1 MVRQVVE
8 QGQCIREKS
17 ITLTAV
23 DQVHPFSIKS
33 CRSIVRL
40 FISTRLP
47 VDRYAIIII
56 GTTISLAGRP
66 RINASKITPSIP
78 SIWAKGSKKCAQCA
92 NSVMS
97 PALRL
102 ANSQINNPAAPLP
115 PRPGPEQTWSGQKSS
130 GRLLFRSAGA
140 IGRKLQC
147 KRRGD
152 SF

>member
-102 ANSQINNPAAPLP
+102 ANSQINNPAGAATAAAR
-115 PRPGPEQTWSGQKSS
+115 PRTNMVRSKIERTITFPIC
-130 GRLLFRSAGA
+130 GRR
-140 IGRKLQC
+140 
-147 KRRGD
+147 
-152 SF
+152 